1 MACRRLACS
10 WLAAALLAASNAA
23 PADQECCW
31 CGKPYI
37 RDRSAQTA
45 ALANLTAEN
54 LASIAEG
61 DSIEVGETATET
73 LAGNMPILG
82 VLGPADVRPDRSF
95 YVEGVDEAA
104 SLVVVVL
111 HPPAER
117 QLVVTLA
124 LDGDKL
130 PDENEK
136 FKGEHYEKIRWEVQ
150 LPSNGAETHW
160 LKLPLKLRAGLRTR
174 VHWTL
179 ADWPLL
185 RHTGGGRI
193 LSKGSVAITV
203 AESLAAAQGVGAV
216 RVVHLPNR
224 TAHLEAFRSGTDGPQ
239 PIFPYPLRRTLR
251 LAADWF
257 CIGILYYVER

>member
-1 MACRRLACS
+1 MLASQAPVRKQCAQTMGLPRA
-10 WLAAALLAASNAA
+10 WLARALVRAALLYPLVCAGSEE
-23 PADQECCW
+23 QECCW

-45 ALANLTAEN
+45 ALASLTNEGEP
-54 LASIAEG
+54 LLGQHGTKGSGASMVIRG
-61 DSIEVGETATET
+61 
-73 LAGNMPILG
+73 M
-82 VLGPADVRPDRSF
+82 LGPVDVRPDRGF
-95 YVEGVDEAA
+95 YVEGVDADA
-104 SLVVVVL
+104 SLVIVVL
-111 HPPAER
+111 HPPADR
-117 QLVVTLA
+117 LLVVTLA

-150 LPSNGAETHW
+150 LPSDGAHTHW
-160 LKLPLKLRAGLRTR
+160 LKLPLKLRAGLRTL

-185 RHTGGGRI
+185 RHTGGGKI

-203 AESLAAAQGVGAV
+203 AESLAVAQGIGAV

-224 TAHLEAFRSGTDGPQ
+224 TAHLEAFRSDADTPQ
-239 PIFPYPLRRTLR
+239 PIFP
-251 LAADWF
+251 
-257 CIGILYYVER
+257 